1 MRNDFAN
8 FSTFF
13 SSQVCNIPPIHV
25 AAPATSALSLRR
37 IGDALFFRNPI
48 RTERSGGRMGS
59 QPTHPQR
66 FGDALLPHQ
75 PDRALLTSSPLA
87 VVPNLTARAV
97 TPSVNPRQ
105 RRGHTHRRT
114 CAAERRHR
122 HSPAHLFENSV
133 HLSHS
138 FRIQK

>member
-1 MRNDFAN
+1 MTLQIFLH
-8 FSTFF
+8 FF

-25 AAPATSALSLRR
+25 AALSHLCPQPTAHQRCATNLTTLPLTPSHRYPSPQR

-75 PDRALLTSSPLA
+75 PDRALLTSSSLA
-87 VVPNLTARAV
+87 VVVESDRA
-97 TPSVNPRQ
+97 S
-105 RRGHTHRRT
+105 GH
-114 CAAERRHR
+114 AF
-122 HSPAHLFENSV
+122 S
-133 HLSHS
+133 
-138 FRIQK
+138 